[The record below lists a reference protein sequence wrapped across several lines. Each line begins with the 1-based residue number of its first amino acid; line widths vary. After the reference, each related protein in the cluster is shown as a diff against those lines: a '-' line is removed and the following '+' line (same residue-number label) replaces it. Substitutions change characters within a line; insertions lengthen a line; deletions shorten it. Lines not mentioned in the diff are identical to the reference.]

1 MSVSVLERVNPCWVE
16 KADEPTGS
24 VTKTLGGSVSAPA
37 SPSHHLGDNGAETKA
52 HLLFSLGAPLLLCG
66 ARFCPRRSHSAFPY
80 QPRLGFLC
88 CCCGAFSLA
97 VAASKINI
105 LLMLAGEIH
114 CLKAAT
120 CFATE
125 QKARSSSS
133 ARGAPRPV
141 LCE

>member
-66 ARFCPRRSHSAFPY
+66 ARFCPRRKRVPISAPA
-80 QPRLGFLC
+80 RLFVLLLWRLLT
-88 CCCGAFSLA
+88 CGCGI
-97 VAASKINI
+97 KN
-105 LLMLAGEIH
+105 
-114 CLKAAT
+114 
-120 CFATE
+120 
-125 QKARSSSS
+125 
-133 ARGAPRPV
+133 
-141 LCE
+141 

>member
-24 VTKTLGGSVSAPA
+24 VTKTRGGSVSAPA

-105 LLMLAGEIH
+105 LLMR
-114 CLKAAT
+114 AALGRSIVSRRPHVSPHIS
-120 CFATE
+120 
-125 QKARSSSS
+125 KKPARHPLH
-133 ARGAPRPV
+133 AAAKPR
-141 LCE
+141 